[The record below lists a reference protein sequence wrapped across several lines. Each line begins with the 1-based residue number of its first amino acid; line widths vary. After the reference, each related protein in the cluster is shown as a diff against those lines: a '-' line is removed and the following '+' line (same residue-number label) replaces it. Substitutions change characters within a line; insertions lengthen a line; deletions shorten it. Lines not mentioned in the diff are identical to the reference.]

1 MEYIKELEYHLERIK
16 LNKQRH
22 VIANRRDAAAA
33 CREIEVYL
41 QGKLE
46 EAKRKL
52 NQGKT
57 IESYEEK

>member
-22 VIANRRDAAAA
+22 VIGNRWEAAAA
-33 CREIEVYL
+33 CRDLEIHL

-46 EAKRKL
+46 EAKQKL
-52 NQGKT
+52 NDDNT
-57 IESYEEK
+57 LHMVRR